1 MELSGSLFHPFWQVL
16 FAGLFFLALWFALR
30 WANWRR
36 LKDRGQQHVFLG
48 AVVFLFFL
56 WNMRVEMLPGF
67 YWHLSG
73 MVIVTLMFGWSL
85 AIVAGSLA
93 LAGVMLAGLNDWG
106 GWFPSVV
113 LAVLMPASIT
123 QALLGVTRVNAP
135 KHFFVYVLVNAF
147 LAGGLV
153 FVIMASL
160 ITGGLLLMDAFPWW
174 DLQQKFLKLTPMM
187 FFPECMLNGWIIA
200 MLVGFKPHW
209 VGSFSDEEYLHGK

>member
-16 FAGLFFLALWFALR
+16 FAGLFFVAAWFALR

-36 LKDRGQQHVFLG
+36 LRDKDQQHVFLG

-123 QALLGVTRVNAP
+123 QVILGITRVYVP

-160 ITGGLLLMDAFPWW
+160 ITGGLLLMGAYPWW
-174 DLQQKFLKLTPMM
+174 DLQQKFLNVTPMM

-209 VGSFSDEEYLHGK
+209 VGTFSDEEYLHGK

>member
-16 FAGLFFLALWFALR
+16 FAGLFFVAAWFALR

-36 LKDRGQQHVFLG
+36 LMDKDQQHVFLG

-123 QALLGVTRVNAP
+123 QVILGITRVYVP

-160 ITGGLLLMDAFPWW
+160 ITGGLLLMDAYPWW
-174 DLQQKFLKLTPMM
+174 DLQQKFLNVTPMM

-209 VGSFSDEEYLHGK
+209 VGTFSDEEYLHGK

>member
-48 AVVFLFFL
+48 TVVFLFFL

-85 AIVAGSLA
+85 AIIAGSLA

-113 LAVLMPASIT
+113 LSVLMPASIT
-123 QALLGVTRVNAP
+123 QALLGITRVNAP

>member
-1 MELSGSLFHPFWQVL
+1 MELSGSLFHPFWQAL
-16 FAGLFFLALWFALR
+16 FAGLFFFALWFALR
-30 WANWRR
+30 WANWSR
-36 LKDRGQQHVFLG
+36 LKEKSQQHVFLG

-56 WNMRVEMLPGF
+56 WNMRVELLPGF

-93 LAGVMLAGLNDWG
+93 LLGIMLAGFNDWG

-113 LAVLMPASIT
+113 LCVVLPASIT
-123 QALLGVTRVNAP
+123 QALLGITRVNAP

-153 FVIMASL
+153 FAIMSGL
-160 ITGGLLLMDAFPWW
+160 IVGGLVLMDAYSWW
-174 DLQQKFLKLTPMM
+174 DLQHNFLRVTPMM

-200 MLVGFKPHW
+200 MLVGFKPEW
-209 VGSFSDEEYLHGK
+209 VGSFSDKEYLHGK